1 LGREDQAGGKGSDA
15 ANPSVLTDTIC
26 LIPGSAPVTRVEDAP
41 GNARRIYT
49 GIDIRASVS
58 DVWEVLT
65 DYEGLA
71 RVVPNLAENS
81 IVEGPDRHGGARL
94 WQIGQASWTICGK
107 TFYFQAGMT
116 LDVRLHPEGV
126 CRSGVKVCGE
136 RMDAAHMLSSEVRAH
151 GRKEKLIRDVF
162 PRPFSVA
169 AEGVPVR
176 DITMQNVLGARGD
189 FVHYQGVWRLQP
201 LQGCAGPG
209 EEMMRLTFAV
219 ECQPHWFLPVA
230 PVEGRIATAL
240 AENMEAIRD
249 FVEERLD
256 GMESVTAASQPLG
269 LEPET
274 ALNVGHSL
282 LPSPSESAWPQLPQE
297 VDSLARAAHS
307 LWDSLFPDTA
317 LPQPQPALG
326 VRCFAPRT
334 PAGKGSRFSGMVA
347 AHSRAHAQPRTRRR
361 ATAAELWCMTE
372 AVADALNRAEMRL
385 MERAEVG
392 VVSENAAGALSS
404 IAASMA
410 EASAP
415 VAATAETAAITLAGL
430 EAETV
435 LTASAVAAIAAIA
448 ARSAAQRRVEEAEL
462 ELSNQDHTVHLQN
475 AWRAVLRQHPEAVLD
490 NNFLGEPFG
499 FEEVQQRWP
508 RLVQTLG
515 VSEDQA
521 LKIIEADATPL
532 LVESD
537 AVSEVLARLAAISS
551 REKAL
556 ELVHRSPS
564 LLAAAMG
571 GKAKN
576 GIAVSTLVDM
586 LYAGRLYKVLEEE
599 GRSNAGKLAEIE
611 LYANLLSAFRPCVDL
626 VLSGHTARDAKDAT
640 RRIFGSLQ
648 DCAPNDAIRV
658 LLQRVAA
665 AADPWAYLAD
675 QTRAGFSIGSRLV
688 VEPSLTKKILPHST
702 SIVSHLPSIYT
713 RLSILGPHVPGIV
726 RILDQYLDIVE
737 PHLDRIMERM
747 DRIEPHLP
755 YILLHLDVLAKHC
768 GPLLDHFD
776 LLMPY
781 AELGRDRNLPN
792 LDQCFDEPQVAKME
806 ECLVDNLVD
815 NWEGSAAAR
824 VEENSYLPKLL
835 PYVDYL
841 IPRLDQLA
849 PHLPLA
855 HPHLPY
861 VLPFMDD
868 LLPYI
873 ERFVRFPQVSKN
885 ADVLVGYLGWLL
897 RVPLI
902 PRILKLPLVP
912 RIIAWISVR
921 LPRRPIQGKLERIRL
936 RYEEAERRQA
946 ALTMS

>member
-1 LGREDQAGGKGSDA
+1 MAPTRTKQDPEDQR
-15 ANPSVLTDTIC
+15 IC

-49 GIDIRASVS
+49 GIDIRASVN
-58 DVWEVLT
+58 DVWKVLT

-81 IVEGPDRHGGARL
+81 IVEGPDEHGGARL

-107 TFYFQAGMT
+107 TFRFQAGMT

-126 CRSGVKVCGE
+126 CRSGIKVCGE
-136 RMDAAHMLSSEVRAH
+136 RMDAAHMSSSEVRAH
-151 GRKEKLIRDVF
+151 GSKEKLIRDVF

-169 AEGVPVR
+169 ADGVPVR
-176 DITMQNVLGARGD
+176 DITMQNVPGERGD

-201 LQGCAGPG
+201 LLGCAEPG

-249 FVEERLD
+249 FVEERL
-256 GMESVTAASQPLG
+256 EHVTEASR
-269 LEPET
+269 
-274 ALNVGHSL
+274 ALAPQAGKVDTVRL
-282 LPSPSESAWPQLPQE
+282 APKSPWTRQLPQE
-297 VDSLARAAHS
+297 VDSLARAAHA
-307 LWDSLFPDTA
+307 LWESATST
-317 LPQPQPALG
+317 QQPAWEPL
-326 VRCFAPRT
+326 RCLATRT
-334 PAGKGSRFSGMVA
+334 STSSRSRFAGRTA
-347 AHSRAHAQPRTRRR
+347 AHTQPRSRRQ
-361 ATAAELWCMTE
+361 ATAEELWSMSE

-392 VVSENAAGALSS
+392 VASENAAGALSS
-404 IAASMA
+404 MAASLA

-415 VAATAETAAITLAGL
+415 IAASAETAAVAVAGL

-435 LTASAVAAIAAIA
+435 LTASAVAAVAAIA
-448 ARSAAQRRVEEAEL
+448 ARTAAQEKVKEVERELAEQKHSL
-462 ELSNQDHTVHLQN
+462 HLQQ
-475 AWRAVLRQHPEAVLD
+475 AWRAVLRQHPEAVLE
-490 NNFLGEPFG
+490 NNFLGEPFS
-499 FEEVQQRWP
+499 FDEVKERWP
-508 RLVQTLG
+508 RFVQTLG
-515 VSEDQA
+515 ISEDQA
-521 LKIIEADATPL
+521 LKIIEMDATPL

-556 ELVHRSPS
+556 ELVNRSPS
-564 LLAAAMG
+564 LLAAALG
-571 GKAKN
+571 GKKDGN
-576 GIAVSTLVDM
+576 GLGVSTLVDM
-586 LYAGRLYKVLEEE
+586 LYAGRLYKVLDQE
-599 GRSNAGKLAEIE
+599 GRDNAGKLAEIE
-611 LYANLLSAFRPCVDL
+611 LYAGLLSAFRPCADL
-626 VLSGHTARDAKDAT
+626 ILSGHTARDATDAT
-640 RRIFGSLQ
+640 RRIFRSLQ
-648 DCAPNDAIRV
+648 DAAPNESIRI
-658 LLQRVAA
+658 LLQGVADA
-665 AADPWAYLAD
+665 PDPWAYLAD
-675 QTRAGFSIGSRLV
+675 QAKAGFSIGGRLV
-688 VEPSLTKKILPHST
+688 VEPSLTRKILPHST

-713 RLSILGPHVPGIV
+713 RLSILGPHVPSIV

-781 AELGRDRNLPN
+781 AELGRERPPVD
-792 LDQCFDEPQVAKME
+792 LDQCFDEPQIDKVE
-806 ECLVDNLVD
+806 ECLVDNLMD
-815 NWEGSAAAR
+815 SWEGSAAAS

-841 IPRLDQLA
+841 VPRLDELA

-861 VLPFMDD
+861 VLPYMDD

-873 ERFVRFPQVSKN
+873 ERFACFPEVSKN
-885 ADVLVGYLGWLL
+885 ADVLIGYLGWLL
-897 RVPLI
+897 RVPVI
-902 PRILKLPLVP
+902 PRILKFPLVP

-921 LPRRPIQGKLERIRL
+921 LPRRPIQGQLEKIRR

-946 ALTMS
+946 ALASS

>member
-1 LGREDQAGGKGSDA
+1 MDRGMDDA
-15 ANPSVLTDTIC
+15 ATPL
-26 LIPGSAPVTRVEDAP
+26 LIAAMRGQL
-41 GNARRIYT
+41 
-49 GIDIRASVS
+49 
-58 DVWEVLT
+58 EV
-65 DYEGLA
+65 
-71 RVVPNLAENS
+71 
-81 IVEGPDRHGGARL
+81 ARL
-94 WQIGQASWTICGK
+94 LLESKADMDKATQDGATPLFYAAQEGQLEDKATQDGTTPLFIAAQEG
-107 TFYFQAGMT
+107 QLEVA
-116 LDVRLHPEGV
+116 RLLLEANADTDKAMQDGATPLYV
-126 CRSGVKVCGE
+126 A
-136 RMDAAHMLSSEVRAH
+136 AAHGQPEVARLLLEANADMD
-151 GRKEKLIRDVF
+151 K
-162 PRPFSVA
+162 A
-169 AEGVPVR
+169 A
-176 DITMQNVLGARGD
+176 QNGSTPLCIAAQRG
-189 FVHYQGVWRLQP
+189 H
-201 LQGCAGPG
+201 
-209 EEMMRLTFAV
+209 V
-219 ECQPHWFLPVA
+219 E
-230 PVEGRIATAL
+230 
-240 AENMEAIRD
+240 
-249 FVEERLD
+249 
-256 GMESVTAASQPLG
+256 
-269 LEPET
+269 
-274 ALNVGHSL
+274 
-282 LPSPSESAWPQLPQE
+282 
-297 VDSLARAAHS
+297 
-307 LWDSLFPDTA
+307 
-317 LPQPQPALG
+317 
-326 VRCFAPRT
+326 
-334 PAGKGSRFSGMVA
+334 
-347 AHSRAHAQPRTRRR
+347 
-361 ATAAELWCMTE
+361 AELWCMTE

-415 VAATAETAAITLAGL
+415 LAATAETAAVTVAGL

-435 LTASAVAAIAAIA
+435 LTASAVAAVAAIA

-499 FEEVQQRWP
+499 FEEVKQRWP

-515 VSEDQA
+515 ISEDQA

-564 LLAAAMG
+564 LLAAAMS

-640 RRIFGSLQ
+640 RRIFRSLQ
-648 DCAPNDAIRV
+648 DCAPNESIRV

-665 AADPWAYLAD
+665 AADPWSYLAD

-755 YILLHLDVLAKHC
+755 YILLHL
-768 GPLLDHFD
+768 
-776 LLMPY
+776 
-781 AELGRDRNLPN
+781 
-792 LDQCFDEPQVAKME
+792 
-806 ECLVDNLVD
+806 
-815 NWEGSAAAR
+815 
-824 VEENSYLPKLL
+824 
-835 PYVDYL
+835 
-841 IPRLDQLA
+841 
-849 PHLPLA
+849 
-855 HPHLPY
+855 
-861 VLPFMDD
+861 
-868 LLPYI
+868 
-873 ERFVRFPQVSKN
+873 
-885 ADVLVGYLGWLL
+885 
-897 RVPLI
+897 
-902 PRILKLPLVP
+902 
-912 RIIAWISVR
+912 
-921 LPRRPIQGKLERIRL
+921 
-936 RYEEAERRQA
+936 EA
-946 ALTMS
+946 